1 MQENPYASP
10 ETPVAA
16 EPEIVPAE
24 TVPVIADDN
33 PYLRPLFACRKWS
46 MVGFGAAL
54 FLGFAAD
61 RILYTNLSLGLS
73 VPTDLIRF
81 VSSSVMLLM
90 IASVLVFVAATV
102 GCWFYLFLAG
112 RRHAGVIYALF
123 HLLSSIVLTP
133 VFLFGIILMPVL
145 VRGDVERAYEASGVS
160 EQGE

>member
-10 ETPVAA
+10 ETHVAA
-16 EPEIVPAE
+16 EPEIVPADPP
-24 TVPVIADDN
+24 PVVVGDN

-61 RILYTNLSLGLS
+61 RILYTNLALGLS
-73 VPTDLIRF
+73 VPTSLIRF

-90 IASVLVFVAATV
+90 ITSVLVSVAATV

-112 RRHAGVIYALF
+112 RRHAGLVYAFF

-133 VFLFGIILMPVL
+133 VFWFGVILMPVL
-145 VRGDVERAYEASGVS
+145 VRGDVERAADTPKATEKQA
-160 EQGE
+160 